1 MDELFANLNNDKKN
15 SKGKNKIQKIF
26 NDIKSKR
33 KGKAKKTESKKSQ
46 KVKPDITL
54 KSYSE
59 ITKSRRKIFVI
70 GLIIWIILMTIAF
83 QTFLK
88 PKKITNPKQ
97 LLMQTLEKTNLL
109 SYTDLEGFKTL
120 TDKINISS
128 LESNTK
134 ISFKGTKTDVME
146 TSSLPLDKMMFNISS
161 KVDNIK
167 NKYKSDIDL
176 KIGETTL
183 LKFELLDDAKNV
195 GIQSNDFFKEYIA
208 IEKASI
214 KTVIDNLNEQ
224 SINIADD
231 TNNIKEYLNK
241 VVSSNQKV
249 NIYSELI
256 EIEKKYNEFLKEEML
271 KIEDKNFTANTRV
284 PTKYKNKDVK
294 VDNVNISIN
303 KKQYVEI
310 MKTAYT
316 KTINEIKNNKE
327 KYTTISTIV
336 EEAEKKNNTTIQNN
350 TLTKDQELN
359 KQLKELN
366 PLNKNNQTNIQGN
379 NTKQQTGITDPLMPT
394 QPFNAANTT
403 QSPQTQTQNTPN
415 NQGQVNNQV
424 NNRNGISNTNNNN
437 NNNTTNTNTNTT
449 TNNSVNN
456 NTNNNIKATEKVQ
469 DKNTLLRKLEMY
481 LVPEES
487 KLKEIVNIRM
497 YMISKQDFKID
508 VYDQNKD
515 DNTEQKILTLEVSKE
530 KNTKEIGLENYLIDK
545 KIILKTTEDDN
556 NVYTNIEIKKQEKVQ
571 DTQNINLTPKTDKLT
586 LEITRKKS
594 NGSDAFKKINIIR
607 NNQDNVFNMQIENN
621 IQFKDNVV
629 IQTDKQMQ
637 LLNTLSATDL
647 DNLMSKVVF
656 PQVKKVLKQKR
667 FIMQNLANSSTQ
679 LNNTN
684 PMQNQGQ
691 VNNQVQKNT
700 NNQNAPQS
708 NINNVNVR

>member
-33 KGKAKKTESKKSQ
+33 KSKVKKTESKKTQ
-46 KVKPDITL
+46 KIKQDIPFKT
-54 KSYSE
+54 YSE
-59 ITKSRRKIFVI
+59 STKSRRKIFAI
-70 GLIIWIILMTIAF
+70 ALIVWIILMIIAF

-97 LLMQTLEKTNLL
+97 LLMQTLDKTTLL
-109 SYTDLEGFKTL
+109 SYTDLEGFKAL
-120 TDKINISS
+120 TDKINMSA

-134 ISFKGTKTDVME
+134 IGFKGTKIDTME

-161 KVDNIK
+161 KVDNNQ

-183 LKFELLDDAKNV
+183 LKFELLDDGKNI
-195 GIQSNDFFKEYIA
+195 GIQSNDFFKEYLA

-214 KTVIDNLNEQ
+214 KTVIDNLNEK

-256 EIEKKYNEFLKEEML
+256 EIEKKYNDFLKEEIL

-294 VDNVNISIN
+294 VDNINISIN

-310 MKTAYT
+310 MKTVYT

-327 KYTTISTIV
+327 KYTTISTII

-379 NTKQQTGITDPLMPT
+379 NTRQQTGITDPLMPT
-394 QPFNAANTT
+394 QPFNAGTVQQQIPRQQQTTT
-403 QSPQTQTQNTPN
+403 QNQNQNNQLNNTQTNT
-415 NQGQVNNQV
+415 
-424 NNRNGISNTNNNN
+424 
-437 NNNTTNTNTNTT
+437 NNNTTN
-449 TNNSVNN
+449 
-456 NTNNNIKATEKVQ
+456 NNIQQVERVKN
-469 DKNTLLRKLEMY
+469 KNTILEKIESY

-487 KLKEIVNIRM
+487 KLKEVVNIRM

-508 VYDQNKD
+508 VYDQNRD

-530 KNTKEIGLENYLIDK
+530 KNTKEIGIENYLIDK
-545 KIILKTTEDDN
+545 KIIVKTTEDDN
-556 NVYTNIEIKKQEKVQ
+556 NVYTNIEVKKQEKVQ
-571 DTQNINLTPKTDKLT
+571 DTQNINLTPKTDKLI
-586 LEITRKKS
+586 LEVTRKKT
-594 NGSDAFKKINIIR
+594 NGSDAFKKVNIIR
-607 NNQDNVFNMQIENN
+607 NNQDKVFNMQIENN
-621 IQFKDNVV
+621 IQFKDNVL

-637 LLNTLSATDL
+637 LLNTLSSTDL

-667 FIMQNLANSSTQ
+667 FIMQNLANASTQ

-691 VNNQVQKNT
+691 VNNQVQRNT
-700 NNQNAPQS
+700 NNQNAPQP

>member
-33 KGKAKKTESKKSQ
+33 KSKVKKTQ
-46 KVKPDITL
+46 KIKQDIPFKT
-54 KSYSE
+54 YSE
-59 ITKSRRKIFVI
+59 STKSRKKIFAI
-70 GLIIWIILMTIAF
+70 ALIVWIILMIIAF

-97 LLMQTLEKTNLL
+97 LLMQTLDKTTLL
-109 SYTDLEGFKTL
+109 SYTDLEGFKAL
-120 TDKINISS
+120 TDKINMSA

-134 ISFKGTKTDVME
+134 IGFKGTKIDTME

-161 KVDNIK
+161 KVDNNQ

-183 LKFELLDDAKNV
+183 LKFELLDDGKNI
-195 GIQSNDFFKEYIA
+195 GIQSNDFFKEYLA

-214 KTVIDNLNEQ
+214 KTVIDNLNEK

-256 EIEKKYNEFLKEEML
+256 EIEKKYNDFLKEEIL

-294 VDNVNISIN
+294 VDNINISIN

-310 MKTAYT
+310 MKTVYT

-366 PLNKNNQTNIQGN
+366 PLNKNTQTNIQGN
-379 NTKQQTGITDPLMPT
+379 NTRQQTGITDPLMPT
-394 QPFNAANTT
+394 QPFNAGTVQQPQMQQQTTT
-403 QSPQTQTQNTPN
+403 QNQNQNNQLNNTQTNT
-415 NQGQVNNQV
+415 
-424 NNRNGISNTNNNN
+424 
-437 NNNTTNTNTNTT
+437 NNNTTN
-449 TNNSVNN
+449 
-456 NTNNNIKATEKVQ
+456 NNNIQQVERVKN
-469 DKNTLLRKLEMY
+469 KNTILEKIESY

-487 KLKEIVNIRM
+487 KLKEVVNIRM

-508 VYDQNKD
+508 VYDQNRD

-530 KNTKEIGLENYLIDK
+530 KNTKEIGIENYLIDK

-556 NVYTNIEIKKQEKVQ
+556 NVYTNIEVKKQEKVQ
-571 DTQNINLTPKTDKLT
+571 DTQNINLTPKTDKLI
-586 LEITRKKS
+586 LEVTRKKT
-594 NGSDAFKKINIIR
+594 NGSDAFKKVNIIR
-607 NNQDNVFNMQIENN
+607 NNQDKVFNMQIENN
-621 IQFKDNVV
+621 IQFKDNVL

-637 LLNTLSATDL
+637 LLNTLSSTDL

-667 FIMQNLANSSTQ
+667 FIMQNLANASTQ

-691 VNNQVQKNT
+691 VNNQVQRNT
-700 NNQNAPQS
+700 NNQNAPQP

>member
-183 LKFELLDDAKNV
+183 LKFELLDDGKNV

-249 NIYSELI
+249 NMYTELI

-294 VDNVNISIN
+294 VDNINISIN

-379 NTKQQTGITDPLMPT
+379 NTRQQTGITDPLMPT

-403 QSPQTQTQNTPN
+403 QSPQIQNTPN
-415 NQGQVNNQV
+415 NQGQV

-437 NNNTTNTNTNTT
+437 NNNNNTTNTT

-667 FIMQNLANSSTQ
+667 FIMQNLANASTQ
-679 LNNTN
+679 LNNTTPN
-684 PMQNQGQ
+684 NQGQ
-691 VNNQVQKNT
+691 VNNQVQRNT
-700 NNQNAPQS
+700 NNQNAPQP

>member
-15 SKGKNKIQKIF
+15 SKGKNKIQKVF

-46 KVKPDITL
+46 KVKPEITL

-120 TDKINISS
+120 TDKINMSA

-134 ISFKGTKTDVME
+134 IGFKGTKTDVME

-183 LKFELLDDAKNV
+183 LKFELLDDGKNV
-195 GIQSNDFFKEYIA
+195 GIQSNDFFKEYLA

-379 NTKQQTGITDPLMPT
+379 NTRQQTGITDPLMPT
-394 QPFNAANTT
+394 QPFNAANTA

-437 NNNTTNTNTNTT
+437 NNTT

-556 NVYTNIEIKKQEKVQ
+556 NVYTNIEIKKQEKMQ

-594 NGSDAFKKINIIR
+594 NCSDAFKKINIIR

-667 FIMQNLANSSTQ
+667 FIMQNLANASTQ

>member
-33 KGKAKKTESKKSQ
+33 KSKVKKTESKKSQ
-46 KVKPDITL
+46 KVKSDIPL

-120 TDKINISS
+120 TDKINMSA

-161 KVDNIK
+161 KVDNNQ

-183 LKFELLDDAKNV
+183 LKFELLDDGKNI
-195 GIQSNDFFKEYIA
+195 GIQSNDFFKEYLA

-214 KTVIDNLNEQ
+214 KTVIDNLNEK

-256 EIEKKYNEFLKEEML
+256 EIEKKYNEFLKEEIL

-294 VDNVNISIN
+294 VDNINISIN

-310 MKTAYT
+310 MKTVYT

-336 EEAEKKNNTTIQNN
+336 EETEKKNNTTIQNN

-394 QPFNAANTT
+394 QPFNAANTE
-403 QSPQTQTQNTPN
+403 QSPQTQNTPN

-424 NNRNGISNTNNNN
+424 NNRNGIS
-437 NNNTTNTNTNTT
+437 
-449 TNNSVNN
+449 SVNN

-469 DKNTLLRKLEMY
+469 DKNTLLGKLETY

-487 KLKEIVNIRM
+487 KLKEVVNIRM

-508 VYDQNKD
+508 VYDQNRD

-530 KNTKEIGLENYLIDK
+530 KNTKEIGIENYLIDK

-556 NVYTNIEIKKQEKVQ
+556 NVYTNIEVKKQEKVQ

-607 NNQDNVFNMQIENN
+607 NNQDKVFNMQIENN

-637 LLNTLSATDL
+637 LLNTLSSTDL

-667 FIMQNLANSSTQ
+667 FIMQNLANASTQ

-691 VNNQVQKNT
+691 VNNQVQRNT
-700 NNQNAPQS
+700 NNQNAPQP

>member
-1 MDELFANLNNDKKN
+1 MDELFANLNNDKKS
-15 SKGKNKIQKIF
+15 SKGKNKIQKVF

-33 KGKAKKTESKKSQ
+33 KEKAKKTESKKSQ
-46 KVKPDITL
+46 KVKQDIPL

-70 GLIIWIILMTIAF
+70 ALIVWIILMTIAF

-120 TDKINISS
+120 TDKINMSA

-161 KVDNIK
+161 KVDNNQ

-183 LKFELLDDAKNV
+183 LKFELLDDGKNV

-249 NIYSELI
+249 NMYTELI
-256 EIEKKYNEFLKEEML
+256 EIEKKYNEFLKEEIL

-294 VDNVNISIN
+294 VDNINISIN

-310 MKTAYT
+310 MKTVYT

-394 QPFNAANTT
+394 QPFNVANTT
-403 QSPQTQTQNTPN
+403 RSPQTQNTPN

-424 NNRNGISNTNNNN
+424 NNRNGISNTNN
-437 NNNTTNTNTNTT
+437 NTT

-469 DKNTLLRKLEMY
+469 DKNTLLRKIEMY

-508 VYDQNKD
+508 VYDQNRD

-667 FIMQNLANSSTQ
+667 FIMQNLANASTQ

-684 PMQNQGQ
+684 PIQNQGQ
-691 VNNQVQKNT
+691 VNNQVQRNT
-700 NNQNAPQS
+700 NNQNAPQP